1 MQFDSTAIIIALISL
16 ILSGFFSGMEMAFV
30 TSNKVRVNIDVRK
43 GGLTSRMINF
53 FYRHSDMVISTLL
66 VGNNVVLVVYGM
78 EMAKILEP
86 VICMISPNEAFVLVC
101 QTLISTVVILL
112 AGEFLPKTLFRNN
125 PNSSLRTFAL
135 PLYLIYYL
143 LYPISWFS
151 SFISRMLMRLCGIKV
166 ANVRL
171 KGFTVGELDA
181 YIQENIERHS
191 DDSEEVER
199 EVRIFQNA
207 LDFSD
212 THLRDCMMPRNEI
225 VAVNIEG
232 TTRDMLVERFSESGL
247 SKIVVFRDDID
258 NVVGYIHVSELFN
271 PEIDWHERIKPVL
284 FAPETRLANKMMR
297 ELLSQKKSMAI
308 VVDEFGGT
316 AGLVTLE
323 DLVEEIFGDIEDEH
337 DRNRRLVRKVSEGV
351 YDISGRI
358 EVEQLRENYHI
369 DIPESEE
376 YQTLAG
382 YLLFNLEEIPETG
395 EMLEIDG
402 NKFTILK
409 TSASKI
415 ELVRLTLPAAGK

>member
-112 AGEFLPKTLFRNN
+112 AGEFLPKTLFRIN

-181 YIQENIERHS
+181 YIQENIERHT

-316 AGLVTLE
+316 AGLVTL
-323 DLVEEIFGDIEDEH
+323 
-337 DRNRRLVRKVSEGV
+337 
-351 YDISGRI
+351 
-358 EVEQLRENYHI
+358 
-369 DIPESEE
+369 
-376 YQTLAG
+376 
-382 YLLFNLEEIPETG
+382 
-395 EMLEIDG
+395 
-402 NKFTILK
+402 
-409 TSASKI
+409 
-415 ELVRLTLPAAGK
+415 

>member
-1 MQFDSTAIIIALISL
+1 
-16 ILSGFFSGMEMAFV
+16 MEMAFV

-53 FYRHSDMVISTLL
+53 FCRHSDMVISTLL

-112 AGEFLPKTLFRNN
+112 AGEFLPKTLFRIN

-181 YIQENIERHS
+181 YIQENIERHT

-199 EVRIFQNA
+199 EVKIFQNA

-247 SKIVVFRDDID
+247 SKIVVFREDID